1 MQRLSA
7 RIQEKDIFDMDS
19 TEGTL
24 MISLNLMSQL
34 SLKPT
39 QYLFPPKKWG
49 PERLTVSAHR
59 YIQWN

>member
-24 MISLNLMSQL
+24 MISLIFDEPAQ
-34 SLKPT
+34 P
-39 QYLFPPKKWG
+39 
-49 PERLTVSAHR
+49 
-59 YIQWN
+59 